1 MLSDGTLWNHL
12 VAGYHTCKGLR
23 ARAAALGHSLARANP
38 LLQVRALQVRALPV
52 AVPVAVAVEDLVVE
66 GRVRHVLTL
75 LSSRGVVGSRI
86 GLTVLYS
93 RGEVTQRRR
102 HAASEASARVTVV
115 L

>member
-1 MLSDGTLWNHL
+1 M
-12 VAGYHTCKGLR
+12 
-23 ARAAALGHSLARANP
+23 
-38 LLQVRALQVRALPV
+38 

-102 HAASEASARVTVV
+102 HAASEASARVTVGIRYPAENLKV
-115 L
+115 AFGLQ